1 MFKIEGDHCYISTYA
16 QNDYST
22 TVNGQPGIKVQI
34 SLMPSIADLLKRC
47 ERMEQEWQE
56 QKRLIESNPAVK
68 ASYEQYQQMIQLAK
82 EYPDAA

>member
-22 TVNGQPGIKVQI
+22 IVNGQSGIKMQI
-34 SLMPSIADLLKRC
+34 SLMPRIVDLLKRC